1 MTYRVRGAF
10 GRLGAAA
17 FATVLAS
24 ALFAG
29 SLAAQGSTGKIQG
42 TVTDQAGVPIAN
54 AQVFI
59 VGTSFGALTSD
70 KGFYFI
76 NNIPAGEVSLRAQ
89 FIGYQ
94 PKEVSG
100 VRVLG
105 GQTATI
111 DVKMTASAV
120 QVKGVE
126 IVAAVNPIV
135 PRDQVTSK
143 SIVTSESF
151 SRLPIQDTR
160 DVIRLEPGVVESGNA
175 KGVSIRGG
183 RPGEAAVYVDGVL
196 VRNAQR
202 GETDLN
208 LPTNAIEE
216 ASVTTGAVGAE
227 FGQAQS
233 GAISFVT
240 KAGGQKYQG
249 ALSYESDDIGTL
261 WRNVGF
267 NRLEGSVG
275 GPVWGNLTFFVSG
288 TLNGS
293 KSADAAIQRDLDRPT
308 YVMSGVDTVVREP
321 VEFGNPLSDTTNV
334 AIPRFVQYSG
344 YCNDSPSGSSSYAQ
358 IQGNYG
364 SSCQGLR
371 IPFSANGAM
380 LLQSKLQY
388 TYGAGSRIALTGLS
402 SQTQTRDFPNG
413 NIYNPNNYTGQDFTS
428 RAAILNWTQNLS
440 RSADRAMAL
449 DVRASLQHDEFLQGP
464 LTRQSELDSRAPF
477 GGFLIS
483 PLKFLV
489 DFSTTHDVT
498 IAGTTY
504 TGVGYLDDRQ
514 IQCVQAA
521 QYCQQSVVPNNNRD
535 DLNSAQPYRM
545 NPYGAEQSARGP
557 LYTTGLDNGP
567 ALQRENRV
575 ELYGNFDWQADRFN
589 RIKLG
594 GEFHS
599 IDTRRFGS
607 SQNSAAFM
615 TAYHE
620 KPVMFGGYVQDRLD
634 LGDVVL
640 EGGVRVDHFDSRALY
655 PFAPGRIFTDN
666 DTLTTDTLN
675 AGSNI
680 CIRPAGGF
688 DPNDPTRRFCKAPS
702 HTAYSP
708 TVRVSFPV
716 TETSNFRLS
725 YAHQVQTPDYDLM
738 FRGINTDLSL
748 SNQNQQF
755 GRDLDYTKTIIFEFG
770 IRHAFSQDM
779 VLDVSAYNKD
789 KTSDVAGRLFQLN
802 DPRSGSTSDFRVF
815 TNADF
820 GNVRGLDF
828 KLDRRF
834 STLFSGTLAYTFQVA
849 KNTGS
854 DPFSYFNT
862 TARQISTLTN
872 NTAPPPQAIL
882 TTNDDRP
889 HNIAGAMSL
898 TFPTDWRKGTML
910 GTVLRNVGAF
920 ATFRFSSGL
929 PYTRVSPANE
939 GTIGGQFGLEAN
951 PIEPINSSR
960 MPWFKN
966 VDVRVTKGLHLGSL
980 DWTLFAESKNL
991 FNWTN
996 VISIFAETGDVNNVG
1011 YKNKFVDEQVANL
1024 KGEANAAGL
1033 GTTDASG
1040 NFAVDLSS
1048 PGVCA
1053 TWEGRPP
1060 TAGQASAISGPVDC
1074 VLLVRAEQRYGNG
1087 DGIFTTSEFTR
1098 ALSAWYNF
1106 FNAPD
1111 RFYGTGRRI
1120 RLGAELTF

>member
-1 MTYRVRGAF
+1 MTNRVRGAF
-10 GRLGAAA
+10 GRLGVAA
-17 FATVLAS
+17 FALVFAS

-29 SLAAQGSTGKIQG
+29 SLAAQGSTGKIEG

-70 KGFYFI
+70 KGYYFI
-76 NNIPAGEVSLRAQ
+76 NNVPAGELTLRAQ
-89 FIGYQ
+89 FIGYS
-94 PKEVSG
+94 PTEKTG
-100 VRVLG
+100 VRVLA
-105 GQTATI
+105 GQTVTMN
-111 DVKMTASAV
+111 VKMTASAV
-120 QVKGVE
+120 QVKGVTIE
-126 IVAAVNPIV
+126 AAVNPIV

-160 DVIRLEPGVVESGNA
+160 DVIRLEPGVVESNSG
-175 KGVSIRGG
+175 KGLSIRGG

-196 VRNAQR
+196 VRNNQR

-240 KAGGQKYQG
+240 KAGGQSYQG
-249 ALSYESDDIGTL
+249 ALSYETDDIGSL
-261 WRNVGF
+261 WRSVGF
-267 NRLEGSVG
+267 NRVAASIG
-275 GPVWGNLTFFVSG
+275 GPVWGSLTFFVSG

-293 KSADAAIQRDLDRPT
+293 KSADVAIERDNERPV

-321 VEFGNPLSDTTNV
+321 VAFGNPLSDTLNV

-344 YCNDSPSGSSSYAQ
+344 YCNDAPSGNSSYAQ

-364 SSCQGLR
+364 SACQGLR
-371 IPFSANGAM
+371 LPFTANGAM
-380 LLQSKLQY
+380 LLDSKLQY
-388 TYGAGSRIALTGLS
+388 TYGAGSRISLTGLVS
-402 SQTQTRDFPNG
+402 STQSRDFPGG
-413 NIYNPNNYTGQDFTS
+413 NIYNPDNYTGTVFSS

-440 RSADRAMAL
+440 RSADRNMAL
-449 DVRASLQHDEFLQGP
+449 DFRATYQHDDVLSGP
-464 LTRQSELDSRAPF
+464 LTRQSELDSRSPF
-477 GGFLIS
+477 GGFMVK

-489 DFSTTHDVT
+489 DFDATHDVT

-504 TGVGYLDDRQ
+504 QGVKYLDDIQ
-514 IQCVQAA
+514 IQCLLAGQS
-521 QYCQQSVVPNNNRD
+521 YCQDDVPNLDRN
-535 DLNSAQPYRM
+535 DLQSAQPYRM
-545 NPYGAEQSARGP
+545 NPYGVEQSARGP
-557 LYTTGLDNGP
+557 MFTQGLDNGP
-567 ALQRENRV
+567 FLGRESRF
-575 ELYGNFDWQADRFN
+575 EAYGNFDWQADRFN

-594 GEFHS
+594 GEYHK
-599 IDTRRFGS
+599 IDTRRYSAGQISPFGMS
-607 SQNSAAFM
+607 
-615 TAYHE
+615 AYHE
-620 KPVMFGGYVQDRLD
+620 QPMMYGGYVQDRLD

-640 EGGVRVDHFDSRALY
+640 EGGLRVDHFDSRALF
-655 PFAPGRIFTDN
+655 PFTPGRIS
-666 DTLTTDTLN
+666 TDTL
-675 AGSNI
+675 
-680 CIRPAGGF
+680 PF
-688 DPNDPTRRFCKAPS
+688 DPNNPEANFIRAPA
-702 HTAYSP
+702 HTAFSP

-738 FRGINTDLSL
+738 FRGKNTDLSL
-748 SNQNQQF
+748 TNQNQSF
-755 GRDLDYTKTIIFEFG
+755 GRDLDYTKSIIFEFG

-789 KTSDVAGRLFQLN
+789 KTSDVAGRLFQLP
-802 DPRSGSTSDFRVF
+802 DPFKKGTTSDFRVF
-815 TNADF
+815 TNSDF
-820 GNVRGLDF
+820 GNVRGLDV

-834 STLFSGTLAYTFQVA
+834 STLFSGTVAYTFQVA

-862 TARQISTLTN
+862 TARQISTLTG
-872 NTAPPPQAIL
+872 TTEPPPQAIL

-889 HNIAGAMSL
+889 HNIAGAASL
-898 TFPTDWRKGTML
+898 TFPNDWRKGTMV
-910 GTVLRNVGAF
+910 GNVLRNVGAF

-929 PYTRVSPANE
+929 PYTRVLQAGE
-939 GTIGGQFGLEAN
+939 GTIGGAFGLEAN

-960 MPWFKN
+960 MPWFKTL
-966 VDVRVTKGLHLGSL
+966 DLRVTKGLRVGSM

-991 FNWTN
+991 FNWRN
-996 VISIFAETGDVNNVG
+996 VVSIFAETGDVRNAVFES
-1011 YKNKFVDEQVANL
+1011 KFLNEQVAL
-1024 KGEANAAGL
+1024 LTGEANAAGL
-1033 GTTDASG
+1033 GTTDANG
-1040 NFAVDLSS
+1040 DFAADLSA

-1053 TWEGRPP
+1053 SWPGRS
-1060 TAGQASAISGPVDC
+1060 TADQSSASSGPVDC
-1074 VLLVRAEQRYGNG
+1074 VMLVRAEQRFGNG
-1087 DGIFTTSEFTR
+1087 DGIFTKTEYTKAFN
-1098 ALSAWYNF
+1098 AWYNF